1 MRRMKIVGLAALA
14 GLLALA
20 ALGGLAIADDGGIM
34 QQVLGHDAYAA
45 MASQMRG
52 LLGEARADQ
61 MLAACDAAMAGAT
74 GEQMMGNATGS
85 MMGGDMGAMMRSMM
99 GR

>member
-1 MRRMKIVGLAALA
+1 MWRMKIVGLAAFA

-20 ALGGLAIADDGGIM
+20 ALGGLAIADDGGAM
-34 QQVLGHDAYAA
+34 QRVMGHDAYAA

-74 GEQMMGNATGS
+74 GEQMMGIGTGAMMGEDMGS
-85 MMGGDMGAMMRSMM
+85 MMGR
-99 GR
+99 